1 MSKRI
6 RKKKPQ
12 HPPLYTPEAFHV
24 RQHAQALQ
32 QGVEKFLYEKGQ
44 EYNSLGAVAE
54 RAGKVLHPSNP
65 ALRQYA
71 GKGTSRLENYA
82 NAFGVQLRIP
92 GL

>member
-1 MSKRI
+1 MSKRT
-6 RKKKPQ
+6 RKPKPQ

-32 QGVEKFLYEKGQ
+32 QGVEKFLYDKGQ

-54 RAGKVLHPSNP
+54 NPSRVLHPSNP
-65 ALRQYA
+65 KLRQYA
-71 GKGTSRLENYA
+71 GEGASRLENYA